1 MKLIFLIYNVVIEN
15 EVMEELEKANVKSY
29 TKLPSIHG
37 AGTHSVPHLDSH
49 IWPGVNHGLFIGVED
64 EKKEEILKRIK
75 ELKSTYEKE
84 GLKVFVLPLEEVL

>member
-15 EVMEELEKANVKSY
+15 KIMEELEKANVKSY

-37 AGTHSVPHLDSH
+37 VGTHSAPHLDSH
-49 IWPGVNHGLFIGVED
+49 IWPGVNHGLFIAVED
-64 EKKEEILKRIK
+64 EKKEEILKRMK